1 MVSVPKPHFCPSKFH
16 QKSIFG
22 WRDCTFDLGSPPG
35 PPHNSTFSENIPQ
48 MMILIFFNENF
59 GRDSDIFS
67 HSSVSDFFLCKSLC
81 SIFSI
86 QFDCCVFSLFFSL
99 DSGWESFVCAY
110 WVCLLVGAWRQPIS
124 ANRPK
129 LNRARL
135 SRIDKK
141 DTRPHAYR
149 SSTNQS
155 ETHSNQS
162 AL

>member
-1 MVSVPKPHFCPSKFH
+1 MVSVPKPRFYPSKFH

-22 WRDCTFDLGSPPG
+22 WRDCTFDRGSPPG
-35 PPHNSTFSENIPQ
+35 PPHNSTFSENISQ
-48 MMILIFFNENF
+48 TMILIFFQWKF
-59 GRDSDIFS
+59 WSVLRYFFS
-67 HSSVSDFFLCKSLC
+67 LFCVQFFLCKSLC